1 MACFGA
7 YRPQPPPVGL
17 VLLYTVFIGLALY
30 LILTLSDPFQGFGVE
45 VTTFE
50 KLVETLKAQIN

>member
-1 MACFGA
+1 MLRGLSATA
-7 YRPQPPPVGL
+7 PPPVGL